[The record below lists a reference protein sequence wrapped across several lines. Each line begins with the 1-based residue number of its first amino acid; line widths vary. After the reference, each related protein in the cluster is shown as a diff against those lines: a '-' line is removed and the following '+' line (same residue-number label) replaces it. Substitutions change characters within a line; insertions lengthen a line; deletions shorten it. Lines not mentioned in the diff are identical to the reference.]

1 MKNSTKDIGLAVAA
15 GAVHGAS
22 MLPIGFVYGLGMAFS
37 KVADIPHLSGLE
49 KVGGKLKSAA
59 SSGFDKVE
67 KFSEGLKEKLET
79 PRPNLIE
86 GSALAGFVLSTAFM
100 LASVVNP
107 VINAFQAPEKAGAE
121 QTQPTSGRPVLQR

>member
-37 KVADIPHLSGLE
+37 KVADIPRLSGFE
-49 KVGGKLKSAA
+49 KVGGTLKSAA

-79 PRPNLIE
+79 PRPNLIK
-86 GSALAGFVLSTAFM
+86 GSTVAGFVLSTAFVVS
-100 LASVVNP
+100 SVVTP
-107 VINAFQAPEKAGAE
+107 VINVFQDPEKADAE
-121 QTQPTSGRPVLQR
+121 QTQPTFNRPFFHR